1 MPSGLI
7 VRKKATQSLT
17 FVYMHTH
24 THTHKCLFVF
34 RYTLP
39 AQLIYYT
46 FVCQKLIELMT
57 SAIDLCGTQMSMYD
71 THTQIQSKSTRPC
84 EAFTVK
90 LQLFVSAFS
99 NGCCWCHCWA
109 QSLTLL
115 LLLPLLGSEFHILVV
130 ATLVHS
136 WNGGLVAV
144 SLLAAK
150 ATQLTCVLGL
160 QLRLV
165 GTFVYL
171 SLVIVGDCFD
181 ETKRRK

>member
-71 THTQIQSKSTRPC
+71 THIRRHTHRFNQKARAHAKP
-84 EAFTVK
+84 
-90 LQLFVSAFS
+90 
-99 NGCCWCHCWA
+99 
-109 QSLTLL
+109 
-115 LLLPLLGSEFHILVV
+115 LPLSYCFLSV
-130 ATLVHS
+130 
-136 WNGGLVAV
+136 
-144 SLLAAK
+144 LLATAAVD
-150 ATQLTCVLGL
+150 ATAGL
-160 QLRLV
+160 RA
-165 GTFVYL
+165 
-171 SLVIVGDCFD
+171 
-181 ETKRRK
+181 